1 MKLLCV
7 KRRYDVRND
16 VVVSELRRQ
25 LDAFEDLMYQVPA
38 CVVNDFMKQSVA
50 RAVEEQQALD
60 RVFATQL
67 KTWNDAKVRTV
78 LVPVR
83 SRSV

>member
-1 MKLLCV
+1 MRLLCV
-7 KRRYDVRND
+7 KRRYDVRCGG
-16 VVVSELRRQ
+16 VVSELRRQ

-60 RVFATQL
+60 RVFAAQL
-67 KTWNDAKVRTV
+67 KTWNDAKVRV

-83 SRSV
+83 SRSA

>member
-1 MKLLCV
+1 MC
-7 KRRYDVRND
+7 DG
-16 VVVSELRRQ
+16 VVASELRRQ

-60 RVFATQL
+60 RVFAAQL
-67 KTWNDAKVRTV
+67 KTWNDAKVRV